1 MAESPESAAPQTIEV
16 IKEVPV
22 EIIKEVP
29 VEVEVIR
36 EVPVEIIK
44 EVPVEVI
51 KEIEVIREVPVE
63 VEVIREVPVEIIK
76 EVPVDVIKE
85 VEVIKEI
92 PGLERIVEVEKIVYT
107 DNPLIQKLE
116 ALISESDILIND
128 APVSTRFGTAFPTKP
143 KTGDQFLRVDMT
155 PNTMYRYNGK
165 NWVVYNEDLSVEQLI
180 EQLVNGI
187 IEMDDLNTQQLS
199 QVKKY
204 LKKENVL
211 GK

>member
-1 MAESPESAAPQTIEV
+1 MV
-16 IKEVPV
+16 K
-22 EIIKEVP
+22 
-29 VEVEVIR
+29 EVEVIR
-36 EVPVEIIK
+36 EVPG
-44 EVPVEVI
+44 P
-51 KEIEVIREVPVE
+51 
-63 VEVIREVPVEIIK
+63 
-76 EVPVDVIKE
+76 
-85 VEVIKEI
+85 
-92 PGLERIVEVEKIVYT
+92 ERVVEVEKIVYA

-116 ALISESDILIND
+116 ALISEADILIND
-128 APVSTRFGTAFPTKP
+128 TPVSTRFGTTFPAKP

-165 NWVVYNEDLSVEQLI
+165 NWVVYNEELSVEQLI

-187 IEMDDLNTQQLS
+187 IEMDDLNDQQLT